1 MLRSGSHT
9 YWFKPVTSA
18 KINPVRIF
26 LSCKCYIYFPP
37 LPLSPSPS
45 FSLLFPLFFFFN
57 TLSPFLFTTFGEMFL
72 FFSSCIKPR
81 ISRSSIL
88 RRCKSSIAIKL
99 ERRLFVGLGSRFAAK
114 EKRRN
119 NSKALAVVREEFDLE
134 ARSKSK
140 LFTVRFVAG

>member
-26 LSCKCYIYFPP
+26 LSGKCYIYFLP

-45 FSLLFPLFFFFN
+45 FSLLFSLFFFY
-57 TLSPFLFTTFGEMFL
+57 TLSLFLFTTFGETFL
-72 FFSSCIKPR
+72 FFSCIKPR

>member
-1 MLRSGSHT
+1 MALILIDLNLSQALKLILFVFSCPASVT
-9 YWFKPVTSA
+9 Y
-18 KINPVRIF
+18 IF
-26 LSCKCYIYFPP
+26 F
-37 LPLSPSPS
+37 
-45 FSLLFPLFFFFN
+45 LFLYHLFFILYLF
-57 TLSPFLFTTFGEMFL
+57 FLFTTFGETFL
-72 FFSSCIKPR
+72 FFFSCIKPR

-99 ERRLFVGLGSRFAAK
+99 ERRLFVGLGSQFAAK

>member
-1 MLRSGSHT
+1 MALILIDLNLSQALKLILFVFSCPASVTYIFFLFLYHLFFLYFISFFYLLRS
-9 YWFKPVTSA
+9 
-18 KINPVRIF
+18 VRR
-26 LSCKCYIYFPP
+26 
-37 LPLSPSPS
+37 
-45 FSLLFPLFFFFN
+45 FFFF
-57 TLSPFLFTTFGEMFL
+57 
-72 FFSSCIKPR
+72 SCIKPR

>member
-26 LSCKCYIYFPP
+26 LSGKCYIYF
-37 LPLSPSPS
+37 LPLSLSPS
-45 FSLLFPLFFFFN
+45 FSLLFPPSFFLILYLF
-57 TLSPFLFTTFGEMFL
+57 FLFTTFGETFL
-72 FFSSCIKPR
+72 FFSCIKPR